1 MARILI
7 LTPQLPIPP
16 QALTGM
22 SQGTTIRNFNLIAGL
37 AKRHDVDL
45 LTFLAPATPRNGD
58 AETLG
63 GAPVNEP
70 ETAALNLLQ
79 PYCGTIV
86 TEPAPVRTLSRRARD
101 TVLNPLPDLALR
113 LSNPAMHAHMAELLR
128 TKRYDV
134 IQVEGVEMAPYVSDL
149 WGASRPDNPSRPR
162 LVFDDHN
169 AEYVLQQRAFLTDAR
184 RPRRWVAAA
193 YSLAQWRK
201 LTGYER
207 RVCRM
212 ADRVVA
218 VSDVDAEALRRLA
231 PGLEVTVI
239 PNGVDLAFNRPGA
252 VSPAGGMGLNALV
265 FTGKMDYRP
274 NVDAVVWFA
283 DTVLP
288 AILAHIPDAHF
299 YIVGQQPHE
308 RVKALAERPAIT
320 VTGRVPDV
328 RPYITGAGVYVV
340 PLRIGGGTRLKVLE
354 AMALGR
360 ALVSTHL
367 GCDGF
372 DFEDGRQVCFADD
385 PAVFAESVVGLLRD
399 RSQAADLGRR
409 ARAYVEAHFS
419 WDAIVP
425 RLEALYL

>member
-37 AKRHDVDL
+37 AQRHDVAL
-45 LTFLAPATPRNGD
+45 LTFRAPAAPRSDGSGQPGTD
-58 AETLG
+58 
-63 GAPVNEP
+63 P
-70 ETAALNLLQ
+70 LNLLR
-79 PYCGTIV
+79 PYCRTIV
-86 TEPAPVRTLSRRARD
+86 AEPAPVRTTARRARD

-113 LSNPAMHAHMAELLR
+113 LSDPVMHQHIARLLR
-128 TKRYDV
+128 EKRYDV
-134 IQVEGVEMAPYVSDL
+134 VQVEGVEMAPYVSDL
-149 WGASRPDNPSRPR
+149 WDAGNPSSPSRPR
-162 LVFDDHN
+162 LIFDDHN
-169 AEYVLQQRAFLTDAR
+169 AEYLLQQRAFLTDVR

-193 YSLAQWRK
+193 YSLVQWRK

-207 RVCRM
+207 RVCRL

-218 VSDVDAEALRRLA
+218 VSDVDAAALRQLA
-231 PGLEVTVI
+231 PGLDVTVI
-239 PNGVDLAFNRPGA
+239 PNGVDLEFNRPG
-252 VSPAGGMGLNALV
+252 VVPPADNMGAHTLV

-274 NVDAVVWFA
+274 NVDAVIWFA
-283 DTVLP
+283 DAVLP
-288 AILAHIPDAHF
+288 AILAHVPDAHF
-299 YIVGQQPHE
+299 YIVGQQPHA
-308 RVKALAERPAIT
+308 RVQALAERPAIT

-328 RPYITGAGVYVV
+328 RPYITGAGIYIV

-354 AMALGR
+354 AMALGQ

-372 DFEDGRQVCFADD
+372 AFENGQQVCFADA
-385 PAVFAESVVGLLRD
+385 PAAFAETVVELLRD
-399 RSQAADLGRR
+399 GDRAAALGRR
-409 ARAYVEAHFS
+409 ARAYVEANFG

-425 RLEALYL
+425 RLEALYA